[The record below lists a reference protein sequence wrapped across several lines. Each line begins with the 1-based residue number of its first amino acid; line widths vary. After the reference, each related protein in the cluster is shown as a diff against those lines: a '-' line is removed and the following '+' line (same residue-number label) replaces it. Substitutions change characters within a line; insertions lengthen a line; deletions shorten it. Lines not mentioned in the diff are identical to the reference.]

1 MARVSRR
8 SEPDTPTYEDIARK
22 AYELY
27 TQRGGAPG
35 RDVDDW
41 LEAERLLV
49 TVDVIDVI
57 DVIDTIEV
65 VDGPAHAAVAG
76 NGTAPKPA
84 ARRARTTK
92 PTAAKKEPAARRP
105 RNSRSL

>member
-8 SEPDTPTYEDIARK
+8 SEPDAPTYEDIARK

-27 TQRGGAPG
+27 TQRGGEPG

-49 TVDVIDVI
+49 TVDVIE
-57 DVIDTIEV
+57 VIDTIEV

-92 PTAAKKEPAARRP
+92 PTAAKKEPAARKP
-105 RNSRSL
+105 RSSRSL